1 MITTTAGGRAWH
13 YSHSLGRLTP
23 EHNESRFGRT
33 GGFVC
38 PMDVA
43 TAGDDILFVVSR
55 GDGGITT
62 GGFGTDIYMRI
73 GKTTIDEDHL
83 GDFARG
89 GFTWPVGIAVS
100 NSGDVYC
107 SDEYECNISA
117 FRPDSV
123 RTFPEYDP
131 EGEYFSRWGTKGPKE
146 GQLNGPTGIAFDT
159 NDDLHVSD
167 SLNHRIQIFSKNGD
181 FIGTWGSYGA
191 SEGQLNR
198 PWGITIDQTG
208 AVYVADWGNHRVQ
221 KFSSTGEY
229 LMTFGT
235 QDSTASSLEHPAGV
249 AVDSEGD
256 VYVTDCG
263 NRRVQIFEPD
273 GTILTALYA
282 DVNELNKAVQYNLE
296 RDPENAKLFRQQ
308 DDYLMGN
315 LRTFGRPIGIDIDDQ
330 NRIIITDSRGRL
342 IVYQKD
348 VNYQE
353 PST

>member
-1 MITTTAGGRAWH
+1 
-13 YSHSLGRLTP
+13 
-23 EHNESRFGRT
+23 
-33 GGFVC
+33 
-38 PMDVA
+38 MDVA

-159 NDDLHVSD
+159 NDDLYVSD
-167 SLNHRIQIFSKNGD
+167 SLNHRIQTFSKNGD
-181 FIGTWGSYGA
+181 AVFRVYINPMVWIMWASGPLLFIGAILSIWPRK
-191 SEGQLNR
+191 Q
-198 PWGITIDQTG
+198 
-208 AVYVADWGNHRVQ
+208 
-221 KFSSTGEY
+221 
-229 LMTFGT
+229 
-235 QDSTASSLEHPAGV
+235 
-249 AVDSEGD
+249 
-256 VYVTDCG
+256 
-263 NRRVQIFEPD
+263 NRR
-273 GTILTALYA
+273 
-282 DVNELNKAVQYNLE
+282 K
-296 RDPENAKLFRQQ
+296 K
-308 DDYLMGN
+308 
-315 LRTFGRPIGIDIDDQ
+315 
-330 NRIIITDSRGRL
+330 S
-342 IVYQKD
+342 
-348 VNYQE
+348 
-353 PST
+353 